1 MKNILRI
8 TFSLFFIICAGYSY
22 SLGEVA
28 SKKEEPVILYK
39 GEIKAIAVDNPTRV
53 VISNP
58 NVADVTSISK
68 DEMLIIAKDQGTTKL
83 VWGDSRGEHTS
94 QVEVFLENMSPVKE
108 RIDNIL
114 KEINLP
120 GVFTRNIDN
129 EGKVLLLGNVK
140 TSQDIE
146 RINVALSSLKG
157 KLINL
162 VLVKEEE
169 TVVGIDVQV
178 LELSKDATDTL
189 GFTWPGSI
197 TLTERGSPGIADV
210 GTKWSTLFKVLNLNR
225 AAFSWKLDAL
235 VQEGKARI
243 LSQPRLSCQSGK
255 EAELLVGGE
264 KPILTTQVVSG
275 GGTGTS
281 VAYKEYGIKLK
292 IKPAVTEEKRIKL
305 ALNVEVSEVE
315 TAVTIGGTTTTGLA
329 YPLKKRNTST
339 ELYLDDGQ
347 TMAIG
352 GLKKQKSEDDIRKTP
367 FLGDVPILGLFFR
380 RRETKTGGGQGER
393 GDVELFI
400 TLTPTIIKEGIKKE
414 EAKPEAAPST
424 KEEKPIKEEKK
435 RSKAKA
441 PPLKEEKII
450 KERKKF
456 KPPSPA
462 KKGIKKEEAKPEVL
476 RPIIGRIA
484 KESPISEYARVVAQ
498 RIQDNFVYPWAAK
511 EANLEGSLRLA
522 LRVYYTGQ
530 LLDAEIRESSGYAVL
545 DENAVNMVKK
555 VAPYPPFPPEM
566 KQKEIRIDLP
576 IVYKTK

>member
-83 VWGDSRGEHTS
+83 IWGDSRGEHTS

-400 TLTPTIIKEGIKKE
+400 TLTPVSYTHLTL
-414 EAKPEAAPST
+414 PT
-424 KEEKPIKEEKK
+424 K
-435 RSKAKA
+435 
-441 PPLKEEKII
+441 
-450 KERKKF
+450 
-456 KPPSPA
+456 
-462 KKGIKKEEAKPEVL
+462 
-476 RPIIGRIA
+476 RI
-484 KESPISEYARVVAQ
+484 V
-498 RIQDNFVYPWAAK
+498 
-511 EANLEGSLRLA
+511 
-522 LRVYYTGQ
+522 
-530 LLDAEIRESSGYAVL
+530 
-545 DENAVNMVKK
+545 
-555 VAPYPPFPPEM
+555 
-566 KQKEIRIDLP
+566 
-576 IVYKTK
+576 